1 MAMTTM
7 TKTTGTPIKTARGN
21 MRYFV
26 SQFHFMV
33 DGCVNVN
40 LTLFVLPDSGTLPVP
55 DQPEQSYCETIVPGM
70 GVFTVALT
78 EVPASSQPVA
88 GVGEPYGDCTVRVY
102 WWLHDAV
109 SFIGFSIVTVVC
121 MLLPE

>member
-1 MAMTTM
+1 MKRTAI
-7 TKTTGTPIKTARGN
+7 TKTAGTPITTARGN
-21 MRYFV
+21 RRYCV

-55 DQPEQSYCETIVPGM
+55 DQPEQLNCEMIDPGT
-70 GVFTVALT
+70 GVLTVAFT
-78 EVPASSQPVA
+78 KVPASSQPVV
-88 GVGEPYGDCTVRVY
+88 GVGEPYEDCTVRVY

-109 SFIGFSIVTVVC
+109 SFIGLSIETVVWV
-121 MLLPE
+121 LLPE